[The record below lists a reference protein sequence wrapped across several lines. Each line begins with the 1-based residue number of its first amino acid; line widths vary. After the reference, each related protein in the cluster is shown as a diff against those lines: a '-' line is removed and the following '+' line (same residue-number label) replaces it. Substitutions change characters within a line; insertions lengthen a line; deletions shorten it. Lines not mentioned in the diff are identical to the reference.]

1 MEKLNVAL
9 ADSNISILLDAKN
22 YFTDDNEINL
32 IATFSNA
39 SQLKNIN
46 YIDALIF
53 DISLSSE
60 EFTIEDCCCHFS
72 KKPSLIITTEEKRG
86 RVFAKIH
93 AIRGQIFALQA
104 LFHGRVA
111 FQAVDA

>member
-60 EFTIEDCCCHFS
+60 EFTIEDFAAIFQRKTVINNHYR
-72 KKPSLIITTEEKRG
+72 KRG

-111 FQAVDA
+111 LPVDA